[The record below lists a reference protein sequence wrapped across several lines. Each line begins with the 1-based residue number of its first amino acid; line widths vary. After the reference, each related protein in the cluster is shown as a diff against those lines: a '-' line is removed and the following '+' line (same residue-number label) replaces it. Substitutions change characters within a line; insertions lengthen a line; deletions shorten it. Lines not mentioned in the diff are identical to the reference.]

1 MIFIFGLGIILAA
14 AMIVC
19 LPLFRGVLAEDEARA
34 GEARAQWERQ
44 KREAYKAIKEADLDF
59 KMGKLA
65 AEDYEVIRG
74 AEENRALEALS
85 ALGRESAGG
94 GARET

>member
-1 MIFIFGLGIILAA
+1 MIFITGLGIILAA

-19 LPLFRGVLAEDEARA
+19 LPLFRGVLAEDEAGAGDARA
-34 GEARAQWERQ
+34 GWERQ

-59 KMGKLA
+59 QMGKLT
-65 AEDYEVIRG
+65 AEDYEAIRG
-74 AEENRALEALS
+74 TEENRALEALS
-85 ALGRESAGG
+85 ALGKGSAGG